1 MEAKISELRKV
12 LKKTNNEKLKQSLQK
27 KISILK
33 ENRRIEK

>member
-1 MEAKISELRKV
+1 MKAKISELRKV
-12 LKKTNNEKLKQSLQK
+12 LKKTNNEKLKQSLRK